1 MKKDAKKIYSK
12 KQIEKIET
20 KIKLL
25 GVSSKYNA
33 LTFLNIRLIT
43 SILIFLIIL
52 INYKYGYIFSIII
65 VILYYY
71 LFEKILLDNKIN
83 KRRKKLN
90 VEAIYFFEVLTLSL
104 QTGRNLVEAISITT
118 NSIDSELSLEFK
130 EALRETKYGKSLNE
144 SLSDMQSKIPS
155 DSINNII
162 LALTQANIYGS
173 SIIDTM
179 YNQVDYLRER
189 RKLEVKAAIS
199 KVPTKISIISVFFF
213 IPLILLIILG
223 PAILTYIGY
232 SSPDLISTVGI
243 LSART

>member
-1 MKKDAKKIYSK
+1 MKKDAKRIYSK

-25 GVSSKYNA
+25 GVSSKYDA

-71 LFEKILLDNKIN
+71 LFEKILLDDKIN

-144 SLSDMQSKIPS
+144 SLNDMQSKIPS

-232 SSPDLISTVGI
+232 
-243 LSART
+243 

>member
-1 MKKDAKKIYSK
+1 MKKDAKRIYSK

-25 GVSSKYNA
+25 GVSSKYDA

-71 LFEKILLDNKIN
+71 LFEKILLDDKIN

-118 NSIDSELSLEFK
+118 NSIDSELSLEFE

-144 SLSDMQSKIPS
+144 SLNDMQSKIPS

-232 SSPDLISTVGI
+232 
-243 LSART
+243 

>member
-33 LTFLNIRLIT
+33 LIFLNIRLIT

-232 SSPDLISTVGI
+232 
-243 LSART
+243 

>member
-199 KVPTKISIISVFFF
+199 NVPTKISIISVFFF

-232 SSPDLISTVGI
+232 
-243 LSART
+243 

>member
-25 GVSSKYNA
+25 GVSSKYDA

-104 QTGRNLVEAISITT
+104 DR
-118 NSIDSELSLEFK
+118 
-130 EALRETKYGKSLNE
+130 KS
-144 SLSDMQSKIPS
+144 
-155 DSINNII
+155 
-162 LALTQANIYGS
+162 
-173 SIIDTM
+173 
-179 YNQVDYLRER
+179 V
-189 RKLEVKAAIS
+189 V
-199 KVPTKISIISVFFF
+199 
-213 IPLILLIILG
+213 
-223 PAILTYIGY
+223 
-232 SSPDLISTVGI
+232 
-243 LSART
+243 

>member
-25 GVSSKYNA
+25 GVSSKYDA

-162 LALTQANIYGS
+162 LALNQANIYGS

-232 SSPDLISTVGI
+232 
-243 LSART
+243 